1 MKFLVTFALAA
12 VAFASAPQALKAADP
27 LCPRLNATV
36 HGTYVLF
43 GTGTF
48 VGLGPL
54 TAVGELTYD
63 GAGNT
68 TATYTRSVNGSIQ
81 QGVTVTGTYTVNPD
95 CTGSHAESDGSHYDF
110 VAHPDGSVVT
120 FIETDAGLVVS
131 GTEVRLKPT
140 DAEDAALVGPRN
152 SDAQQ
157 VPLGRTSPE
166 SLSIAL
172 LAPENARSNRF
183 PSCMAW
189 LPHLDGHHIQVEV

>member
-1 MKFLVTFALAA
+1 MKFLVTFALATWTLA
-12 VAFASAPQALKAADP
+12 VAPTALRATDA

-63 GAGNT
+63 GAGKT
-68 TATYTRSVNGSIQ
+68 TATYTRSVNGWIQ

-131 GTEVRLKPT
+131 GTEVRLKPA

-172 LAPENARSNRF
+172 LAPRNGRSNR
-183 PSCMAW
+183 SLHVAMST
-189 LPHLDGHHIQVEV
+189 